1 MNVEAALW
9 RALAAFRIVACVY
22 AAVLIASNHQTYLH
36 PAGGWIVLAVMVA
49 WTAFTVRA
57 YAGGGAGPVL
67 AGLDLAVS
75 TACLLATGLVET
87 AQHLA
92 DGRPNL
98 TASWVAIPVL
108 VWALLGGVRWGA
120 AAAVLV
126 GIPDL
131 LLRWLYG
138 GEFQQTTLN
147 GLVLLLMGG
156 VVVGYLGRLARYSQE
171 RLARAVALE
180 TATRERE
187 RLARDLHDSVLQVL
201 ALVRRRGSELGGEA
215 AELGRLAGEQEVAL
229 RALISRP
236 AGETEPGGER
246 DLRDLLDRYA
256 SSAVQVSAPATPV
269 RLPGHAAAE
278 LAAAVGAA
286 LDNVS
291 VHCGPDARAWVLVED
306 DGETVTV
313 SVRDDGPGIPEGR
326 MEAAAKDGRM
336 GLARSIRGRVHD
348 LGGTVEIF
356 SAPGSGTE
364 LELIVPRPRP
374 HGGA

>member
-9 RALAAFRIVACVY
+9 RALAVFRIVACLY
-22 AAVLIASNHQTYLH
+22 AAVLIASNHQSYLR
-36 PAGGWIVLAVMVA
+36 PAGGWMVLAVMAA
-49 WTAFTVRA
+49 WTAFTVRS
-57 YAGGGAGPVL
+57 YARGGAGPLL

-75 TACLLATGLVET
+75 TGCLLATGLVET

-98 TASWVAIPVL
+98 TASWVAAPVL
-108 VWALLGGVRWGA
+108 VWGLLGGVRWGTA
-120 AAAVLV
+120 AALLV
-126 GIPDL
+126 GVPDT

-138 GEFQQTTLN
+138 GEFQQTSLN
-147 GLVLLLMGG
+147 GVVLLLMGG
-156 VVVGYLGRLARYSQE
+156 AVVGYLGRLARYSEE
-171 RLARAVALE
+171 RLARAVALD

-201 ALVRRRGSELGGEA
+201 ALVRRRGAELGGEA
-215 AELGRLAGEQEVAL
+215 AELGRLAGEQEAAL

-236 AGETEPGGER
+236 AGEADPGGER

-256 SSAVQVSAPATPV
+256 SSSVQVSAPATPV
-269 RLPGHAAAE
+269 RLPGRTASE

-286 LDNVS
+286 LDNVAR
-291 VHCGPDARAWVLVED
+291 HCGPDARAWVLVED
-306 DGETVTV
+306 DGERVTV

-326 MEAAAKDGRM
+326 MEAAARDGRL
-336 GLARSIRGRVHD
+336 GLAQSVRGRIRD

-356 SAPGSGTE
+356 SSPGAGTE
-364 LELIVPRPRP
+364 LELVVPRPR
-374 HGGA
+374 

>member
-22 AAVLIASNHQTYLH
+22 AAVLVVSNHQSYLH
-36 PAGGWIVLAVMVA
+36 PAGGWAVLAVMVL

-57 YAGGGAGPVL
+57 YADGGAGPVL
-67 AGLDLAVS
+67 AGLDLAVCV
-75 TACLLATGLVET
+75 ACLLATGLVET
-87 AQHLA
+87 QQHLA
-92 DGRPNL
+92 EGRPNL
-98 TASWVAIPVL
+98 TVSWVATPVM
-108 VWALLGGVRWGA
+108 VWALLGGIRWGA

-126 GIPDL
+126 GVPDM

-138 GEFQQTTLN
+138 GEFQQTTVN
-147 GLVLLLMGG
+147 GLVLLLMAG
-156 VVVGYLGRLARYSQE
+156 VVIGYLGRLALYSQE
-171 RLARAVALE
+171 RLARAVELE

-201 ALVRRRGSELGGEA
+201 ALVRRRGAELGGEA

-236 AGETEPGGER
+236 AGEPEPAGEN
-246 DLRDLLDRYA
+246 DLRPLLDRYA
-256 SSAVQVSAPATPV
+256 SSSVQIAAPATPV
-269 RLPGHAAAE
+269 RLPGRAAAE

-291 VHCGPDARAWVLVED
+291 RHCGRDARAWVLVED

-326 MEAAAKDGRM
+326 LEAAERDGRL
-336 GLARSIRGRVHD
+336 GLAQSVKGRIRD
-348 LGGTVEIF
+348 LGGTVEI
-356 SAPGSGTE
+356 SSSPGEGTE
-364 LELIVPRPRP
+364 LELVVPRPR
-374 HGGA
+374 

>member
-1 MNVEAALW
+1 MW
-9 RALAAFRIVACVY
+9 RALAAFRIVACAY
-22 AAVLIASNHQTYLH
+22 AAVLIFSNHQSYLH
-36 PAGGWIVLAVMVA
+36 PAGGWAVLAVMAA

-57 YAGGGAGPVL
+57 YAGGAGPVL
-67 AGLDLAVS
+67 AGADLAVS

-87 AQHLA
+87 PQHLA

-98 TASWVAIPVL
+98 TASWVAVPVL
-108 VWALLGGVRWGA
+108 VWALRGGVRWGVA
-120 AAAVLV
+120 GALLV
-126 GIPDL
+126 GVPDL

-138 GEFQQTTLN
+138 GTFQQTTLN

-156 VVVGYLGRLARYSQE
+156 VVIGYLGRLARYSE
-171 RLARAVALE
+171 ARLARAVALE
-180 TATRERE
+180 TATKERE

-201 ALVRRRGSELGGEA
+201 ALVRRRGIGLGGEA

-236 AGETEPGGER
+236 AGEEEPAGES
-246 DLRDLLDRYA
+246 DLRPLLDRY
-256 SSAVQVSAPATPV
+256 SSSSVQVSAPATPV
-269 RLPGHAAAE
+269 RLPARAASE

-291 VHCGPDARAWVLVED
+291 RHCGPDARAWVLVED
-306 DGETVTV
+306 DGGRVTV

-326 MEAAAKDGRM
+326 MEAAEKDGRL
-336 GLARSIRGRVHD
+336 GLAQSVKGRIRD

-356 SAPGSGTE
+356 SSPGAGTE
-364 LELIVPRPRP
+364 LELVVPRP
-374 HGGA
+374 A